1 MKHALFAALRGA
13 GMGMALNSVICL
25 ASSYWLK
32 LGYYAPCFVALME
45 PCGGELNGAL
55 VQNGVFAV
63 AGAFAS
69 LISLAFARRNRRLN
83 QASVVPFRRPRRV
96 IVR

>member
-1 MKHALFAALRGA
+1 MKHVLFAALRGA

-25 ASSYWLK
+25 ASSYGLK
-32 LGYYAPCFVALME
+32 RGYYAPCFVALME
-45 PCGGELNGAL
+45 PCGGELTGAL

-63 AGAFAS
+63 AGAFAG